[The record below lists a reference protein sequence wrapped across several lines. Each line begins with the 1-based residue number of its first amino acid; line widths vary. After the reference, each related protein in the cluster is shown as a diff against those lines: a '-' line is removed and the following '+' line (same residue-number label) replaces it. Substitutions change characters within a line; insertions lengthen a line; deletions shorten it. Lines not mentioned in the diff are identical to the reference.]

1 MLVGGKGR
9 NGRSRIPSEVS
20 STANS
25 VPGFQLR
32 ASRTDFGKT
41 IWPFEDSLVVSM
53 CNPHP

>member
-41 IWPFEDSLVVSM
+41 IWPFEDSLVVSIR
-53 CNPHP
+53 NPHP